1 MGYFDGSSNFFT
13 RRLPS
18 EIALLQSM
26 SYISLSYNQ
35 FTGNQTELL
44 ILINLQPFTYLLH
57 LGAVPTEFGLLTNLQ
72 ILHIRGNLLNGTIS
86 SEIGNMAALT
96 SLRLESN
103 AFSGLVPASFC
114 DLGKLDELTLCKST
128 GGGCSNITGMP
139 ACLLNMGISNLV
151 VGSIPIYNVT
161 KSPTA
166 LPTLSFPTYLPSE
179 AFNNT
184 PFVGNTSSS
193 RVESFL
199 MSNMIYIITAAAVFL
214 CCLVFQVLVYL
225 HYRHSYFDVC
235 FFMPHNVDDGASA
248 GNDDV
253 SSENGGIQALSAA
266 SVSFATSETVQQSA

>member
-44 ILINLQPFTYLLH
+44 ILLNMQPFTYLLH

-86 SEIGNMAALT
+86 SEIGNMVSLT

-103 AFSGLVPASFC
+103 AFQGLVPSSFC
-114 DLGKLDELTLCKST
+114 NLVRLDELTLCNST
-128 GGGCSNITGMP
+128 GGGCSSITGMP

-161 KSPTA
+161 QSPTG
-166 LPTLSFPTYLPSE
+166 LPTLFFPTYLPSG
-179 AFNNT
+179 ALNNT
-184 PFVGNTSSS
+184 SSTRNDTSSS
-193 RVESFL
+193 RGSFL
-199 MSNMIYIITAAAVFL
+199 KSNFFYIIVAAAIFL

-225 HYRHSYFDVC
+225 HYRHSYFNGC
-235 FFMPHNVDDGASA
+235 PFMPHNDDDGASA
-248 GNDDV
+248 GNEDA
-253 SSENGGIQALSAA
+253 SSENGGVHSLSIA
-266 SVSFATSETVQQSA
+266 SVSYATSVTAQHSA